1 MQTKK
6 TELKLKVATGE
17 LLGAGGAPA
26 SPLID
31 CSVGPLLL
39 CESNWV
45 HPTSAGSPPDVPPM
59 FVVVCS
65 VDYTLDQRR
74 WHNSVQL
81 QCYSH
86 RRRTLH
92 ASYNTQ
98 LFSCQEVN
106 AVQLH
111 SVRVWVSRGK
121 SWNTGRICG
130 NVGWSEM
137 ERLQHINAHAGFFF
151 FFFPS
156 FCSVR
161 WRQLP
166 TPSGLKTLW
175 FGISFK
181 PWTCF
186 RVCHTCYMHTSILSC
201 CLHAFASG
209 MWDCLCLI
217 KATNSQNTICFR
229 QLRSLCGNQHMYA
242 LMTHLFRLSPHLL
255 VTMILCWRL
264 LKIKVKLAIT
274 ILQRDWQKA
283 QHSQMEQIH
292 RRAFMLYATI
302 SSKHASNHIFS
313 VLMKCL
319 LLVAFVSHQP
329 VSCLF
334 LFLFFLCI
342 CICIYIHISSWHLPQ
357 KDTFSR
363 GLWIF
368 WIFC

>member
-86 RRRTLH
+86 WRRSLH

-98 LFSCQEVN
+98 LFSCQQVN

-121 SWNTGRICG
+121 SGNTGRICG

-137 ERLQHINAHAGFFF
+137 ERLRHINAHAGFFF
-151 FFFPS
+151 FFFRVFVAYVGVNCQLQVALKHCGLGS
-156 FCSVR
+156 CSNHGLVSC
-161 WRQLP
+161 LP
-166 TPSGLKTLW
+166 HL
-175 FGISFK
+175 
-181 PWTCF
+181 
-186 RVCHTCYMHTSILSC
+186 
-201 CLHAFASG
+201 LHAYLHIVLLSS
-209 MWDCLCLI
+209 CLCL
-217 KATNSQNTICFR
+217 
-229 QLRSLCGNQHMYA
+229 GHV
-242 LMTHLFRLSPHLL
+242 RLSVSDKSNKQPKHDLFPS
-255 VTMILCWRL
+255 VT
-264 LKIKVKLAIT
+264 
-274 ILQRDWQKA
+274 
-283 QHSQMEQIH
+283 
-292 RRAFMLYATI
+292 
-302 SSKHASNHIFS
+302 
-313 VLMKCL
+313 
-319 LLVAFVSHQP
+319 
-329 VSCLF
+329 
-334 LFLFFLCI
+334 
-342 CICIYIHISSWHLPQ
+342 
-357 KDTFSR
+357 
-363 GLWIF
+363 
-368 WIFC
+368 